1 MVVVVVITFKYGFTM
16 VILWFLLPNEPIIKA
31 GNRENSLIGGDA
43 AHSPALVLANDA
55 QFTW

>member
-16 VILWFLLPNEPIIKA
+16 VILWFLLSNEPIIKA

-43 AHSPALVLANDA
+43 EAASLSSRE
-55 QFTW
+55 